1 MIRRLPNALLLIL
14 VWCLGLGA
22 LSAWA
27 APFQSEPRRSGLLL
41 AYGALH
47 LVLALFLVSLRPLAR
62 RLSLAGFGALALA
75 AAGQLVVEGATWT
88 RLSLIGFDL
97 YALLYL
103 LAPST
108 RELFSGGRPR
118 LSLLGALPTLGLLA
132 LALGCGAAGL
142 STPLCLAVLATG
154 AVCHAWGSSRLWR
167 LLATFASGTPA
178 ELAEEER
185 VCFRAARRARW
196 RGEQSKAEGLL
207 EGLRKAR
214 GVRILRGLVALD
226 RTDRQPGTLARLV
239 FDLDYV
245 PGASEARALAEACE
259 AASPAELRALVERRA
274 ELIDDVLADAGQSR
288 SCFFLELPLVL
299 SRLSGRLATINPE
312 SAYRRWWRREGP
324 RQRGDQALR
333 WLVLRLW
340 EAKCFEGAAS
350 VAVHVDPVYALA
362 GESARAFAELGER
375 IGQPGWLGE
384 RKETLALSSGL
395 AESMGWLL
403 LDGSLG
409 RNAVQLSQLR
419 DRRRDLIQG
428 LRAAWG
434 AYPVAGSAAI
444 PWLLHLLTDLPLRG
458 IRWPSRFDRL
468 WGARRLVVERYEG
481 LLVAGARAAA
491 EEMWEVAEQTYA
503 EAARLLPERS
513 AAHYN
518 RAFALMELGRHAS
531 AEGLL
536 LELARRESDEPF
548 WWLRLGDCRRGQ
560 GDLRGALAAYQQVL
574 EREGMGGRVALRV
587 GLTLA
592 ADGNHQVAE
601 RFLDAAV
608 EQIDDPEMIQRL
620 AAVLESEGAYTLAQ
634 RYEERAFN
642 DALERG
648 DHEWQGDDSDDTG
661 EAVS

>member
-1 MIRRLPNALLLIL
+1 MIRRLPNSLLLIL

-27 APFQSEPRRSGLLL
+27 APFQGEPRQSGLLL
-41 AYGALH
+41 AYGAIH
-47 LVLALFLVSLRPLAR
+47 LLLALFLVSLRPFAR
-62 RLSLAGFGALALA
+62 RLSLAGFCALALA
-75 AAGQLVVEGATWT
+75 AAGQLLFEGATWV
-88 RLSLIGFDL
+88 RCSVLVFDL

-108 RELFSGGRPR
+108 RELFTGGRPR
-118 LSLLGALPTLGLLA
+118 LSPLAALPTLLLLGLA
-132 LALGCGAAGL
+132 SACGAAGA
-142 STPLCLAVLATG
+142 STLWTLAILATG
-154 AVCHAWGSSRLWR
+154 AVCYAWGKVRIWR
-167 LLATFASGTPA
+167 FLAAHCSGTPA

-196 RGEQSKAEGLL
+196 RGERSKAEGLL

-214 GVRILRGLVALD
+214 GVRILRGLIALD
-226 RTDRQPGTLARLV
+226 RVERSPGTLARVVL
-239 FDLDYV
+239 DLDYD
-245 PGASEARALAEACE
+245 PGAAEARAIGEVCLA
-259 AASPAELRALVERRA
+259 STPAELRAMVERRA
-274 ELIDDVLADAGQSR
+274 ELIDDLLADAVQAP
-288 SCFFLELPLVL
+288 SCAYLELPFVL
-299 SRLSGRLATINPE
+299 PRLSGRLATINPE
-312 SAYRRWWRREGP
+312 PAYRRWWRREGP
-324 RQRGDQALR
+324 RQRGEQSLR

-340 EAKCFEGAAS
+340 EAKCFAAAAA
-350 VAVHVDPVYALA
+350 VAAHVDPVYALA
-362 GESARAFAELGER
+362 GESARAFAELSER
-375 IGQPGWLGE
+375 IGEPGWLGA
-384 RKETLALSSGL
+384 RKETLALSAGL
-395 AESMGWLL
+395 AESRGWLL
-403 LDGSLG
+403 LDGSFG
-409 RNAVQLSQLR
+409 RNAVKLSSLR

-428 LRAAWG
+428 LRAAWE
-434 AYPVAGSAAI
+434 AYPVAGSAVI
-444 PWLLHLLTDLPLRG
+444 PWLLHLLTDLPLRA
-458 IRWPSRFDRL
+458 IRWPARFDRL
-468 WGARRLVVERYEG
+468 WGARRLAVERYEG

-503 EAARLLPERS
+503 EAARLQPERS

-518 RAFALMELGRHAS
+518 RAFALMELGRHAP

-560 GDLRGALAAYQQVL
+560 GDLSGALAAYQQVL

-608 EQIDDPEMIQRL
+608 EQIDDPEVIQRL

-648 DHEWQGDDSDDTG
+648 DHEWKGEDSDDQG